1 MVPETP
7 KETEQYARGF
17 LMFLFGT
24 TLFAD
29 RGNTV
34 RLYLLSALV
43 DLSQVHR
50 YDWGGAGLATL
61 YFYMSATSRGRGDLL
76 GGYWRAWEL
85 WVYVYFPALAPE
97 LEVVGIPMTPYSLV
111 FEGPHRPRP
120 RETLLY
126 LRQYF
131 DTVRHSEITWQP
143 WVSLGDGLRLQY
155 TGASDISQYRVLLE
169 GPVGRAWFLGE
180 RFLRQVWGYLSQD
193 PPAVPPASMRTA
205 DRLSYS
211 KVVGAML
218 GSDALLYV
226 EEGDYA
232 TYRHIYL
239 MPPLTG
245 ARTSMTSPAVKM
257 RKLTGLR
264 FGFVRYDCPVAA
276 EVAVQRADGL
286 WCDDKEIKVKR
297 VKFTKEERSITR
309 GDKVSHQPGGN
320 PQGMLKDSET
330 VNIGVQKVGILR
342 WRDYGGSKSYVEV
355 IRNGS
360 SYGKE
365 EAIVQVREVGNRWLY
380 KSLVVKLHKFFS
392 FPAFK
397 EECKKRGLM
406 KVQVR
411 AKE

>member
-1 MVPETP
+1 MDNRGWKPVVRRKGPVRYSGDRRGGGLFTIFVDNIRESMNP
-7 KETEQYARGF
+7 KG
-17 LMFLFGT
+17 LFG
-24 TLFAD
+24 LFSKF
-29 RGNTV
+29 G
-34 RLYLLSALV
+34 
-43 DLSQVHR
+43 
-50 YDWGGAGLATL
+50 
-61 YFYMSATSRGRGDLL
+61 
-76 GGYWRAWEL
+76 
-85 WVYVYFPALAPE
+85 
-97 LEVVGIPMTPYSLV
+97 VVKDMFIP
-111 FEGPHRPRP
+111 
-120 RETLLY
+120 
-126 LRQYF
+126 
-131 DTVRHSEITWQP
+131 
-143 WVSLGDGLRLQY
+143 
-155 TGASDISQYRVLLE
+155 
-169 GPVGRAWFLGE
+169 
-180 RFLRQVWGYLSQD
+180 
-193 PPAVPPASMRTA
+193 
-205 DRLSYS
+205 
-211 KVVGAML
+211 
-218 GSDALLYV
+218 
-226 EEGDYA
+226 
-232 TYRHIYL
+232 
-239 MPPLTG
+239 
-245 ARTSMTSPAVKM
+245 VKM

-355 IRNGS
+355 VTNGS
-360 SYGKE
+360 SYEKE

-392 FPAFK
+392 FPALK